1 MNVPM
6 LPTRQNEDTCGVV
19 QNCFAGHSFI
29 SGVNWKKIFLINLRR
44 PKLSRQRYILFNL
57 GGFSNLFPVHV
68 EICVT
73 LRAKKIQFTRFPRH
87 IDMVEVSVMDQL
99 LAGPTILRKP
109 TLDISV
115 NFSSP
120 YRKNFKNKTYLS
132 IASDHAFYLA
142 LYVFCG
148 WIAW

>member
-6 LPTRQNEDTCGVV
+6 LPKRQNEDNCGVV

-29 SGVNWKKIFLINLRR
+29 SGVDWKKIFPINLRR
-44 PKLSRQRYILFNL
+44 PKLSRQPYILFNL
-57 GGFSNLFPVHV
+57 EGFSNLFPVHV

-87 IDMVEVSVMDQL
+87 IDMVEVSVMDHYWPARQYYVSQRWIF
-99 LAGPTILRKP
+99 PWIFQ
-109 TLDISV
+109 V
-115 NFSSP
+115 H
-120 YRKNFKNKTYLS
+120 RKNFKNKTYLN